1 MIIIFWYWTMEKCS
15 LCSGGRIRFLMG
27 YCPLTDDHRSDTALS
42 ECIIIVSI
50 SPPGAWKWSA
60 GGHCPMM
67 YRFPVSWRQ
76 LSQYG
81 WFVEFRANDRV
92 NTQHQQTS
100 DRVNT
105 QHQPVTGLTL
115 STSQWQGR
123 HHVNQRML
131 SAETWGRESRG
142 QVPGGREEVKLLPAQ
157 VLLSPSTLLSSQ
169 THTRQDQIKIC
180 NRQGLWGANLNRNIL
195 YPYGRDALGNGFGRW
210 IHP

>member
-1 MIIIFWYWTMEKCS
+1 MIIFFWYWTMEKCS
-15 LCSGGRIRFLMG
+15 LCCGGRIRFLMG

-50 SPPGAWKWSA
+50 SPPGAWEWSA

-105 QHQPVTGLTL
+105 QHQPVTGQASCEPEDVVCRDLGEREPRPGTRREGG
-115 STSQWQGR
+115 S
-123 HHVNQRML
+123 
-131 SAETWGRESRG
+131 ETASCSGLI
-142 QVPGGREEVKLLPAQ
+142 VPFYPA
-157 VLLSPSTLLSSQ
+157 LLSDSHPSRS
-169 THTRQDQIKIC
+169 
-180 NRQGLWGANLNRNIL
+180 N
-195 YPYGRDALGNGFGRW
+195 
-210 IHP
+210 